1 MHVTFKTVIEAGLMS
16 LVLAGCATAGNPG
29 GDANAAGGNTGVAP
43 AASDATRC
51 EETPGST
58 TPSDC
63 QLIQGSGQMTPGN
76 RK

>member
-1 MHVTFKTVIEAGLMS
+1 MHVTFKPVIEAGLMS
-16 LVLAGCATAGNPG
+16 LALAACATAGTVG
-29 GDANAAGGNTGVAP
+29 GDGNASIVPINADTTP
-43 AASDATRC
+43 C
-51 EETPGST
+51 EDTSGST